1 MSGTITINEQVEV
14 EEMYTDEYNDFLE
27 AVKAEQEPIEDEY
40 ESFMKSAGR
49 Y

>member
-1 MSGTITINEQVEV
+1 MTSAIVINEQVGV

-27 AVKAEQEPIEDEY
+27 AIKAEQAPMEDEY
-40 ESFMKSAGR
+40 EAFMKEMCR